1 MPWDDFIPEDVIG
14 NSWRANSYKKA
25 IARKGDIVDHLM
37 DQYSDGKTIFL
48 IIGDHGHV
56 PPGGAGG
63 TSDDVRTVPFFAYK
77 KGSGMGDRWR
87 QARKD
92 SGSTVADSSRFVARA
107 RRIDEFNEP
116 PDVTPKY
123 AAIALVPSYAIARIL
138 RGTYMYKYRFVE
150 PAYDEPRGRLPP
162 CCSPYRVWK
171 FLRAFFG
178 TTART

>member
-116 PDVTPKY
+116 PDVTPNDKCD
-123 AAIALVPSYAIARIL
+123 IMQAR
-138 RGTYMYKYRFVE
+138 
-150 PAYDEPRGRLPP
+150 PPRQSRP
-162 CCSPYRVWK
+162 
-171 FLRAFFG
+171 
-178 TTART
+178 